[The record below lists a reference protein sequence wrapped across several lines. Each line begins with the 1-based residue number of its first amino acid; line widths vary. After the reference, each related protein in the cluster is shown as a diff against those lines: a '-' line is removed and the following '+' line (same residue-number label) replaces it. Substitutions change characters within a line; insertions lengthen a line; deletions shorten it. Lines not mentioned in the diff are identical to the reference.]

1 MCVALVLVCVSSPS
15 CTCVWV
21 GIGVRVGGGE
31 THLQVG
37 SQRPFERE
45 LRLCTGDVSCVS
57 RNLVRTTPTAKRRL
71 VANGLSLRRPGRL
84 QDPVTRR
91 MGQNRSLV
99 DSRRRSFPTAIRES
113 ETSDR
118 LGPLERNV
126 RGYPSHQTSFAAPQ
140 NGRRS
145 RRALPRRRKL
155 RINASKEPGGR
166 HLARRLICP

>member
-1 MCVALVLVCVSSPS
+1 MCAALALVCVSSPS

-57 RNLVRTTPTAKRRL
+57 RNLVRTTPTSNRRL
-71 VANGLSLRRPGRL
+71 VANGRRSDALAACRAVFLDVWTRFAPSWTPDGDPPRRPYASLEQASVWGLGKDRARL
-84 QDPVTRR
+84 NITRT
-91 MGQNRSLV
+91 
-99 DSRRRSFPTAIRES
+99 PC
-113 ETSDR
+113 
-118 LGPLERNV
+118 
-126 RGYPSHQTSFAAPQ
+126 AAPA

-145 RRALPRRRKL
+145 RQAFPRRRKL
-155 RINASKEPGGR
+155 RISASKEPGGR
-166 HLARRLICP
+166 HLPRRLSCP

>member
-1 MCVALVLVCVSSPS
+1 MCAALALVCVSSPP

-57 RNLVRTTPTAKRRL
+57 RNLVRTTPTSNRRL
-71 VANGLSLRRPGRL
+71 VANGRPFRRPGRL
-84 QDPVTRR
+84 QGRVPRR
-91 MGQNRSLV
+91 MDQIRSLV
-99 DSRRRSFPTAIRES
+99 DSRRRSSPTAIRES
-113 ETSDR
+113 GTSVR
-118 LGPLERNV
+118 LGLGKDRARLNITRTPC
-126 RGYPSHQTSFAAPQ
+126 AAPP

-145 RRALPRRRKL
+145 RQAFPRRRKL

-166 HLARRLICP
+166 HLPRRLSCP